1 MDVVGDFLTR
11 IRNAGLASHEK
22 VDIPSSKLREGIAR
36 ILKERGFIR
45 SYKTVKDKKQGI
57 MRVYLKYSMK
67 GEHVISALKRMSRP
81 GCRRFVSM
89 KDVPEVRSGMG
100 VAILSTNKG
109 VVSEKEARDL
119 GVGGEYLCC
128 IW

>member
-22 VDIPSSKLREGIAR
+22 VDVPSSKMRQGIAR

-45 SYKTVKDKKQGI
+45 SYKTVKDNKQGM
-57 MRVYLKYSMK
+57 MRVYLKYSLQ
-67 GEHVISALKRMSRP
+67 GTHVISALKRVSRP
-81 GCRRFVSM
+81 GCRHFVPM
-89 KDVPEVRSGMG
+89 KELPVVRSGMG

-109 VVSEKEARDL
+109 VMSEKEAGEL
-119 GVGGEYLCC
+119 GVGGEYICSV
-128 IW
+128 W